1 MLVDPVRPPRK
12 PAPGRRDGHPPQKPR
27 EPISGDSRTVPR
39 PRRHRDC
46 RRQRRR
52 CLTALPRAQRLS
64 HNPPE
69 GGLAEAPEGRDNIQ
83 AAARWLP
90 TSDSNV
96 PRTGRCRRP
105 PGTPPRRPPKRP
117 SSARSLRRRAT
128 RRDATPAAEEGRDAG
143 KDLLRRL
150 PRRRLTPP
158 RDPGVLG
165 GTFHGDAGGRWGL
178 GAEAGSA
185 ERGAPASGIADSPGP
200 PPPKER
206 ERERERE
213 REGGREGGRE
223 GPAKRNQASAARR
236 TKQDF
241 GKQTQTREPRSKKG
255 RGGDTL
261 GTPTKRRRNSTWVET
276 VTKSED
282 NKPKHAPVGG
292 ESALEVRRT
301 WISNSLNWPQT
312 PEWQAGGRAG
322 GRSGVAG
329 LRGWGLGGAGL
340 GVGAGGGGGAAE
352 GRGGEEDRTE
362 STGIHSGNPVFRDNS
377 QLNE

>member
-213 REGGREGGRE
+213 GGAGK
-223 GPAKRNQASAARR
+223 AKPGERCSENKAGLWKADA
-236 TKQDF
+236 D
-241 GKQTQTREPRSKKG
+241 TRAQEQER
-255 RGGDTL
+255 
-261 GTPTKRRRNSTWVET
+261 KRRR
-276 VTKSED
+276 
-282 NKPKHAPVGG
+282 HARNPHQEKTQLNLGRDRDK
-292 ESALEVRRT
+292 VRRQ
-301 WISNSLNWPQT
+301 QT
-312 PEWQAGGRAG
+312 QARAG
-322 GRSGVAG
+322 G
-329 LRGWGLGGAGL
+329 WGKC
-340 GVGAGGGGGAAE
+340 
-352 GRGGEEDRTE
+352 T
-362 STGIHSGNPVFRDNS
+362 
-377 QLNE
+377 

>member
-69 GGLAEAPEGRDNIQ
+69 GGLAEAPEGRDNIK
-83 AAARWLP
+83 ADARWLL
-90 TSDSNV
+90 TTGSNV
-96 PRTGRCRRP
+96 PRKGRCRRP
-105 PGTPPRRPPKRP
+105 
-117 SSARSLRRRAT
+117 AT
-128 RRDATPAAEEGRDAG
+128 EEGRGAG

-206 ERERERE
+206 ERE
-213 REGGREGGRE
+213 GGREGGRGRQSE
-223 GPAKRNQASAARR
+223 TRR
-236 TKQDF
+236 ALLGEQS
-241 GKQTQTREPRSKKG
+241 R
-255 RGGDTL
+255 TL
-261 GTPTKRRRNSTWVET
+261 ESRRRHASPGARKEEEET
-276 VTKSED
+276 RSE
-282 NKPKHAPVGG
+282 PPP
-292 ESALEVRRT
+292 R
-301 WISNSLNWPQT
+301 
-312 PEWQAGGRAG
+312 
-322 GRSGVAG
+322 
-329 LRGWGLGGAGL
+329 
-340 GVGAGGGGGAAE
+340 
-352 GRGGEEDRTE
+352 EDATQP
-362 STGIHSGNPVFRDNS
+362 G
-377 QLNE
+377 

>member
-12 PAPGRRDGHPPQKPR
+12 PAAVRRDGHPPQKPR

-52 CLTALPRAQRLS
+52 CLRALPRAQRLS

-96 PRTGRCRRP
+96 PRTGGCRRP

-158 RDPGVLG
+158 RDSGVLG
-165 GTFHGDAGGRWGL
+165 DIPRRRRRAVGARGGVG
-178 GAEAGSA
+178 G
-185 ERGAPASGIADSPGP
+185 ERGTSERHRRLPRP
-200 PPPKER
+200 PLPRKR
-206 ERERERE
+206 
-213 REGGREGGRE
+213 GREGGRE
-223 GPAKRNQASAARR
+223 GPAKRNQGERCSENKAGLWKADAD
-236 TKQDF
+236 KQA
-241 GKQTQTREPRSKKG
+241 QEQER
-255 RGGDTL
+255 
-261 GTPTKRRRNSTWVET
+261 KRRRHTRNPHREKTQLNLGRDRD
-276 VTKSED
+276 K
-282 NKPKHAPVGG
+282 
-292 ESALEVRRT
+292 VRRQ
-301 WISNSLNWPQT
+301 QT
-312 PEWQAGGRAG
+312 QAGA
-322 GRSGVAG
+322 A
-329 LRGWGLGGAGL
+329 GWGKC
-340 GVGAGGGGGAAE
+340 
-352 GRGGEEDRTE
+352 T
-362 STGIHSGNPVFRDNS
+362 
-377 QLNE
+377 